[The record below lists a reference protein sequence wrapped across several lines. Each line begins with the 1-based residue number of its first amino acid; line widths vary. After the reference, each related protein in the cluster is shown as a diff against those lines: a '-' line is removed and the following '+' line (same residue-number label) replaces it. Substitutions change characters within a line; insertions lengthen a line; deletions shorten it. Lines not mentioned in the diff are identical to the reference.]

1 MSDAQIDDTQIVTDD
16 MEIEVEVEL
25 EEIQMEEKTP
35 MENVTTDPTETQII
49 PAIDI
54 QEERRVKFG
63 IWADTQVS
71 VESMDNRCIIIIDNP
86 LPDSDRITIE
96 TETAKVAALVT
107 RSVAGALLGDSLGS
121 QIKFFDGK

>member
-1 MSDAQIDDTQIVTDD
+1 
-16 MEIEVEVEL
+16 
-25 EEIQMEEKTP
+25 